1 MLCDDDFEIDKV
13 VDDESGLT
21 DMESTEWERV
31 GVSGNFRSYSPHLEG
46 GFSKEEYSEI

>member
-13 VDDESGLT
+13 VDDESESGLT

-31 GVSGNFRSYSPHLEG
+31 
-46 GFSKEEYSEI
+46 K